1 MKARV
6 MPLTTIETCKKR
18 PSTEIKYLLDSVYQ
32 AQIEAFKVPDT
43 DRQLRYAEVSADH
56 FYIPPNRTNNF
67 TLVTIQMFPGRT
79 IDAKRAF
86 YKSIVERFSKI
97 GISKSDVFIS
107 LQESPRENWS
117 LSDGVAASDL

>member
-1 MKARV
+1 

-18 PSTEIKYLLDSVYQ
+18 PSTEVKYLLDSVYQ

-43 DRQLRYAEVSADH
+43 DRQLRYAEVSTDH

-86 YKSIVERFSKI
+86 YKSVVERFSKI

-117 LSDGVAASDL
+117 LSDGIAASDL